1 MKTIKLILKG
11 ILLYTTMILA
21 MLYICG
27 VDSIYDNGYFLPATG
42 IVALLIYIYATRLS
56 QKRKPTYSQEIN
68 SSEDYLTMN
77 CEFVFLR

>member
-42 IVALLIYIYATRLS
+42 IVALLIYICYKTITEEEANILS
-56 QKRKPTYSQEIN
+56 GNKLFGGLPDNE
-68 SSEDYLTMN
+68 L
-77 CEFVFLR
+77 

>member
-42 IVALLIYIYATRLS
+42 IVALLIYICYKAITGEEANILS
-56 QKRKPTYSQEIN
+56 GNKLFGGLPDNE
-68 SSEDYLTMN
+68 L
-77 CEFVFLR
+77 

>member
-27 VDSIYDNGYFLPATG
+27 VDGIYDNGYFLPATG
-42 IVALLIYIYATRLS
+42 IVALLIYICYKIITEKEANILS
-56 QKRKPTYSQEIN
+56 GNKLFGGLPDNE
-68 SSEDYLTMN
+68 L
-77 CEFVFLR
+77 

>member
-27 VDSIYDNGYFLPATG
+27 VDSIYDNGYFLLATG
-42 IVALLIYIYATRLS
+42 IVALLIYICYKTITEEEADILS
-56 QKRKPTYSQEIN
+56 GNKLFGGLPDNE
-68 SSEDYLTMN
+68 L
-77 CEFVFLR
+77 

>member
-42 IVALLIYIYATRLS
+42 IVALLIYICYKTITEEEADILS
-56 QKRKPTYSQEIN
+56 GNKFFGG
-68 SSEDYLTMN
+68 SSNNDL
-77 CEFVFLR
+77 

>member
-1 MKTIKLILKG
+1 MNTIKLILKG

-42 IVALLIYIYATRLS
+42 IVVLLIYICYKTITEEEADILS
-56 QKRKPTYSQEIN
+56 GNKLFGGLP
-68 SSEDYLTMN
+68 DD
-77 CEFVFLR
+77 

>member
-42 IVALLIYIYATRLS
+42 IVALLIYICYKTITEEEADILS
-56 QKRKPTYSQEIN
+56 GNKLFGGLPDDE
-68 SSEDYLTMN
+68 L
-77 CEFVFLR
+77 

>member
-1 MKTIKLILKG
+1 MKIIKLILKG

-42 IVALLIYIYATRLS
+42 IVALLIYICYKTITEEEADILS
-56 QKRKPTYSQEIN
+56 GNKLFGGLPDDE
-68 SSEDYLTMN
+68 L
-77 CEFVFLR
+77 